1 MVRMPTQGSSSSA
14 IMAKLG
20 AGHKILAGRIRE
32 GEGTMRA
39 IRSFFAG
46 PPWTL
51 LLRGLFATNYVA
63 WTIEPRRA
71 TVTSLKEERS

>member
-1 MVRMPTQGSSSSA
+1 
-14 IMAKLG
+14 
-20 AGHKILAGRIRE
+20 
-32 GEGTMRA
+32 MRA